1 MSLEIL
7 QIKMWNIILEIVECK
22 LVQNLLCYSVICL
35 HVGRYNLQQQM
46 QALVSKIYFN
56 DNMLR
61 VWIGPSV
68 R

>member
-1 MSLEIL
+1 MSLEVL

-35 HVGRYNLQQQM
+35 YVGWYNLQQLQ
-46 QALVSKIYFN
+46 QPLESKIYFN
-56 DNMLR
+56 EDMLQ
-61 VWIGPSV
+61 VSTGPSA